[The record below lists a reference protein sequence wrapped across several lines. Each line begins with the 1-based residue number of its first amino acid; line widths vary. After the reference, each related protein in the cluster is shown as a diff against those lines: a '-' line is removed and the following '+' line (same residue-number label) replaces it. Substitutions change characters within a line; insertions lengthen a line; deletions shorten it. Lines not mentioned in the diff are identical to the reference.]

1 MQMSPEI
8 AKLALALSKAQF
20 LINGA
25 VMDSDN
31 LFFKS
36 KYADLESVWSAIK
49 KPLHENELAVL
60 QPQGYQ
66 GAEFGIFTILT
77 HSSGEFVSGFTPVKA
92 KDATAQSM
100 GSGISYARRYALASM
115 LGVYQVDDDGNH
127 ATQGFYKA
135 PDVLLKDLPT
145 VIKSTA
151 APVYKTAPA
160 TATLSPKGPAATNA
174 VPKPV
179 SKGPAKKWVL
189 GDIDRKKMFATAHE
203 AKWAVTELK
212 AVLLN
217 AFGVKSSKELTE
229 QQFKV
234 LLNLMKIGKNPN
246 QAVDIIISDKG
257 S

>member
-1 MQMSPEI
+1 MQMSPSI

-31 LFFKS
+31 PFFKS
-36 KYADLESVWSAIK
+36 KYADLESVWTAIK

-66 GAEFGIFTILT
+66 GAEFGIFTILI
-77 HSSGEFVSGFTPVKA
+77 HSSGEFILGFTPVKA

-127 ATQGFYKA
+127 ATQGFSKA

-145 VIKSTA
+145 VIKST
-151 APVYKTAPA
+151 A

-217 AFGVKSSKELTE
+217 AFGIKSSKELTE